1 MAESMKVALLLA
13 AGASRRFGE
22 NKLLYRIR
30 DSELGEDH
38 MVRITTKKFLEAGVF
53 DEIVVVVGFEHSRI
67 IEVLADLDVKF
78 VYNPSYSLGMSS
90 SVIAGIKRV
99 VKYSKLVAVHPSDV
113 PFIKTR
119 TLRYLVDSLPVTYR
133 ANCILIPS
141 YQGRGGHPVL
151 LIGDMIKEA
160 LSIKEEERGLKGLI
174 SRYREYVQ
182 YLDVNDPG
190 VIMDI
195 DNPEDIRKAET
206 LRQADTT

>member
-1 MAESMKVALLLA
+1 MRVAVLLA

-38 MVRITTKKFLEAGVF
+38 MVRITTRKFLEAGVF

-113 PFIKTR
+113 PFIKMR
-119 TLRYLVDSLPVTYR
+119 TLGYLVSSLLTMCKS
-133 ANCILIPS
+133 NCILIPR
-141 YQGRGGHPVL
+141 YQGIGGHPIL
-151 LIGDMIKEA
+151 LVGNMIREA

-174 SRYREYVQ
+174 SRYKEYVH
-182 YLDVNDPG
+182 YLDVDDPS
-190 VIMDI
+190 IILDI
-195 DNPEDIRKAET
+195 DNPEDIQRAEKLLT
-206 LRQADTT
+206 SSLP